1 MALPMPQ
8 EAVISSA
15 VLLCENP
22 VPKAFEKDESS
33 VETVRA
39 RPLMISM
46 PPLLTVTLGT
56 MLWTM
61 K

>member
-1 MALPMPQ
+1 MPQ

-15 VLLCENP
+15 VLPCETP

-33 VETVRA
+33 VETARA
-39 RPLMISM
+39 RPLMIPL
-46 PPLLTVTLGT
+46 PPLLTITLGT